1 MENPRLTTSRKLTSG
16 KNTVYIDDERYKLL
30 LEEVTTAKITAKK
43 TPRDYWLLRRYD
55 VLTIHQNNKLIFPVK
70 DTGSNILYYVC
81 DNELFDILHEAH
93 IRIGHGGRDRMMKEV
108 WSHYKNITRKDIET
122 YIQLCEPCQQNQ
134 KGIKKG
140 ITVKPI
146 ISSEFNSRCQ
156 VDLIDFQ
163 SQPDGENKFILVY
176 QDHLT
181 KFVVLRPLKSKRAE
195 EVAYTLLDIFTLLG
209 APAILQSDNGRKFSN
224 KIIENLKTY
233 WPTLKIIH
241 GKPKHSQSQGSVER
255 ANQDIE
261 NMLTT
266 WMQDNDNSHWSE
278 GIRFVQLMK
287 NRAFHAGIKQT
298 PYEALFGCK
307 VKIGLS
313 LPNHFTRSVET
324 EEDWEKIIQDLDQ
337 IKADPKAS
345 TFKPCEQPLA
355 SAQDKKCSV
364 CSQETSGAHTCRICE
379 CVIHTICAVVERS
392 TDEGHGSKVL
402 CPLCSKKS
410 VALEN
415 RQIAKENLQQ
425 QAEKMLKTSGK
436 KFPPVS
442 IGTSVRVFVPEVDRG
457 RGDARNIIGVVL
469 DKTDDEL
476 YQIGTKNGVI
486 KQLYSRSQFNVS
498 PKDMLEIKDVPCT
511 DISLRSIA
519 NLQSSGT
526 GQGFKKC
533 LCKKGCSSSKCLCF
547 KNKMLCNSKCHS
559 SLPCKNK

>member
-1 MENPRLTTSRKLTSG
+1 MRKCVKFGITITSFA
-16 KNTVYIDDERYKLL
+16 KLL

-55 VLTIHQNNKLIFPVK
+55 FLTIDQNSKLIFPVK

-81 DNELFDILHEAH
+81 DNELFDVLHEAH

-122 YIQLCEPCQQNQ
+122 YIQLCEPCQQKQ

-209 APAILQSDNGRKFSN
+209 APAILQSDNGREFSN

-241 GKPKHSQSQGSVER
+241 GKPRHSQSQGSVER

-307 VKIGLS
+307 VKVGLS

-324 EEDWEKIIQDLDQ
+324 EEDLEKIIQDLDQ

-345 TFKPCEQPLA
+345 TFKPCEVNIEKSQASNNNLEQCEISKQPLA

-364 CSQETSGAHTCRICE
+364 CSQETSGAHTCRIC
-379 CVIHTICAVVERS
+379 
-392 TDEGHGSKVL
+392 GW
-402 CPLCSKKS
+402 
-410 VALEN
+410 
-415 RQIAKENLQQ
+415 
-425 QAEKMLKTSGK
+425 M
-436 KFPPVS
+436 
-442 IGTSVRVFVPEVDRG
+442 
-457 RGDARNIIGVVL
+457 
-469 DKTDDEL
+469 
-476 YQIGTKNGVI
+476 
-486 KQLYSRSQFNVS
+486 
-498 PKDMLEIKDVPCT
+498 
-511 DISLRSIA
+511 
-519 NLQSSGT
+519 
-526 GQGFKKC
+526 
-533 LCKKGCSSSKCLCF
+533 
-547 KNKMLCNSKCHS
+547 CHS
-559 SLPCKNK
+559 HNLRCC